1 MEIGIYGICLELG
14 MAGAAAYLFWCIASI
29 TLHELA
35 HGWAALWQGDDTPR
49 VLGRMTWNPMV
60 HMGLWSLVCL
70 ALVGIA
76 WGAMPSDPSKYRW
89 GRQGRIVVA
98 GAGPAM
104 NIALFCLCWIVVG
117 TVDGLGLVKEDGDAW
132 TRVISFAAIG
142 GLLNGMLAL
151 FNLLPLP
158 PFDGASIVAGFSR
171 TYYRWMHDP
180 RVQTAGFF
188 IVLVAMFSGIAGLCA
203 RASAIGGTAISGIVE
218 VAIRS
223 AMG

>member
-1 MEIGIYGICLELG
+1 MEIGIYGIYLKLG

-188 IVLVAMFSGIAGLCA
+188 IVLVAMFSGIAGMCA

>member
-1 MEIGIYGICLELG
+1 MEIGIYGILKLG

-171 TYYRWMHDP
+171 TYYRWMHDS

>member
-1 MEIGIYGICLELG
+1 
-14 MAGAAAYLFWCIASI
+14 
-29 TLHELA
+29 
-35 HGWAALWQGDDTPR
+35 
-49 VLGRMTWNPMV
+49 MTWNPMV